1 MHEKW
6 ITINQ
11 NHMVLGWLIS
21 LIRKKRWEIF
31 SDLTKCNWLENTNKK
46 KQYLLLKMYTKTCE
60 NRNLKNFEWKKHWT
74 FAHHGPKN
82 EFWKFHAWKYPQ
94 NTDKEGQSLY
104 DDFQWSVIKDNVITA
119 HFPMMTGVKQGCCM
133 TGFLFLLD
141 FAEDIDL
148 LSLTMNP

>member
-1 MHEKW
+1 MKIETWKISNEKN
-6 ITINQ
+6 I
-11 NHMVLGWLIS
+11 
-21 LIRKKRWEIF
+21 E
-31 SDLTKCNWLENTNKK
+31 
-46 KQYLLLKMYTKTCE
+46 LLLT
-60 NRNLKNFEWKKHWT
+60 LDQ
-74 FAHHGPKN
+74 KN

-148 LSLTMNP
+148 LSLTIDP